1 MKWDEVKFKFIS
13 WFLHFSKILTHRET
27 HVQIS
32 KKRCLMKFISAL
44 SICFLEHLEL
54 VGRPHR
60 TAVNQFA
67 LMVYHTGTSSTVLHS
82 YSVFSWSGLTVSAFS
97 ILIFDLIKIRSNVL
111 KEGYR
116 VQNLFCDNNLWF
128 RDFVITRNQVASHL
142 VVIFWYVHV
151 IYNFEYSSRDVFTVM
166 FKLVPTVLVILSSIE
181 SQRIPV

>member
-1 MKWDEVKFKFIS
+1 MFKYPKKMFNEIHIS
-13 WFLHFSKILTHRET
+13 SFGLFSWTLGTCWSTSSNRGQP
-27 HVQIS
+27 V
-32 KKRCLMKFISAL
+32 RFDGL
-44 SICFLEHLEL
+44 
-54 VGRPHR
+54 PHR
-60 TAVNQFA
+60 YYTVT
-67 LMVYHTGTSSTVLHS
+67 VYFRGSDWL
-82 YSVFSWSGLTVSAFS
+82 FLRFRFWF
-97 ILIFDLIKIRSNVL
+97 LIFDLIKIRSNVL